1 MIFKKYL
8 LLFVF
13 ICSCADY
20 NKKNNFINEKKLFS
34 SSGFVLVYS
43 DQSYIDKVINKKID
57 NNKMVIAHSKLKKNT
72 LVKII
77 NPENSKFVTLKI
89 SKNAKYPKV
98 FNAVISKQV
107 ANNLELDLDNPFVE
121 VFEQKKN
128 KTFVAKESNTFD
140 EEKNVANKA
149 PVDEVKMD
157 DLSENGISKS
167 ENIYKKNNFY
177 LIISDFYYLETA
189 NSLKVDLTEKTDIN
203 NFLIKKIN
211 KNKFRLK
218 TGPFKNF
225 NALKDSYIK
234 LTNLG
239 FEDLNVHKE

>member
-57 NNKMVIAHSKLKKNT
+57 NNKMVIAHSKLKKYT

-89 SKNAKYPKV
+89 SKNLPKKISLLRLDTDFYKSTKAELKYLFPLL
-98 FNAVISKQV
+98 SKGGV
-107 ANNLELDLDNPFVE
+107 LIVDDYGSWLGS
-121 VFEQKKN
+121 KK
-128 KTFVAKESNTFD
+128 A
-140 EEKNVANKA
+140 
-149 PVDEVKMD
+149 VDEYF
-157 DLSENGISKS
+157 L
-167 ENIYKKNNFY
+167 KKKYWIHFIDHSARM
-177 LIISDFYYLETA
+177 II
-189 NSLKVDLTEKTDIN
+189 K
-203 NFLIKKIN
+203 
-211 KNKFRLK
+211 
-218 TGPFKNF
+218 
-225 NALKDSYIK
+225 
-234 LTNLG
+234 
-239 FEDLNVHKE
+239 